1 MGQWSMIEIGIT
13 DYTQVVGFWLC
24 FTRVLAIIFQLPL
37 FDQASIPNLVKIL
50 CTLVLTF
57 SFYPIVSHH
66 IINDI
71 NLLGLDNFWALT
83 IFYTIT
89 GVIIG
94 LLVRVIMGIFLGAGT
109 IITQQVGFGAVRYFD
124 PTLVQQTGPFEKLIT
139 WVLVILIL
147 SSGAL
152 IPMFKGILMSFKTF
166 NYANFNGGK
175 NFYDFYFYFF
185 KSAFLSILML
195 SSPVIFINVLIVV
208 ILGIV
213 TRLVPQMNVLMISF
227 VVNIG
232 LGLIVFYFMIDE
244 FFYVG
249 FNIYSKQLGNWFEF
263 LK

>member
-1 MGQWSMIEIGIT
+1 
-13 DYTQVVGFWLC
+13 
-24 FTRVLAIIFQLPL
+24 
-37 FDQASIPNLVKIL
+37 
-50 CTLVLTF
+50 
-57 SFYPIVSHH
+57 
-66 IINDI
+66 
-71 NLLGLDNFWALT
+71 
-83 IFYTIT
+83 
-89 GVIIG
+89 
-94 LLVRVIMGIFLGAGT
+94 MGIFLGAGT